1 MKTRLLFICC
11 LTFILLAGC
20 ASPTVEL
27 KRPHPY
33 GSQPDARG
41 YSWHHLRFQWA
52 WPEDRRPDWSLDP
65 LAADLILSDLITRYQ
80 ASLPL
85 WRFHRRAA
93 RTPSGHQFSF
103 IFYTSPDIARRIRD
117 AAADHPV
124 TRELRERGVL
134 QRVHMT
140 RPDQPSKLLATSDG
154 GWPESVQ
161 KSWPMFIMG
170 VSQTWLALVELH
182 AGDTEAAADDLDAA
196 MARYEQANEKLDE
209 LWYEY
214 AQHAFF
220 HHISGVFGYSP
231 VKFRKP
237 MRF

>member
-1 MKTRLLFICC
+1 MKPRQLFVCC
-11 LTFILLAGC
+11 LTFLLLAGC
-20 ASPTVEL
+20 AGPAVEL
-27 KRPHPY
+27 KPAPPY
-33 GSQPDARG
+33 DKQADAAS

-52 WPEDRRPDWSLDP
+52 WPEDRGPDWSLDP
-65 LAADLILSDLITRYQ
+65 LAADLVLSDLITRYQ
-80 ASLPL
+80 SSLPL

-93 RTPSGHQFSF
+93 RTPAGHQFSF
-103 IFYTSPDIARRIRD
+103 IFYTSPEVARQIRD
-117 AAADHPV
+117 AAAGHPV
-124 TRELRERGVL
+124 TRALRQRGVL
-134 QRVHMT
+134 ERVHMT
-140 RPDQPSKLLATSDG
+140 RPDQPSKLLATSDEH
-154 GWPESVQ
+154 WPESVQ

-182 AGDTEAAADDLDAA
+182 AGDAAATADDLDAA
-196 MARYEQANEKLDE
+196 MARYDKANEKIDE

-231 VKFRKP
+231 VKFRKR